1 MKFNIMSLAA
11 AAAMA
16 LGLGACHDDCQI
28 RDAENAEGT
37 LSFTSMTVDVS
48 VAENVMRNA
57 PARHDEGSRAAVDVS
72 GFLVSITNSAGEL
85 VEQWP
90 YAEMPEIITLKVGT
104 GYTVDVRSH
113 EVQKAEWDHPYYH
126 GTKTFDITEGQVTHI
141 GEVLCKFES
150 IKVTIKFDDE
160 LLAKLGDDANVN
172 VLANDEGSH
181 DFKPGETRSGYFAAV
196 DGSSTLVATFTGTV
210 AGHAERIQRTLVDVA
225 AGQHRIITFKIKGN
239 NQEPDPET
247 GNIDPSGITVDMDVE
262 NEDLNG
268 NVTVEDD
275 PTHPD
280 NPWKPNPGP
289 EPGPGPD
296 EPGPDNPGQPTI
308 TFDCGQID
316 PEGVNKA
323 SEFGTE
329 EEGKTPAVVL
339 IHSDKPIAKLEVMID
354 SESLTPEL
362 LEGVNLASKFD
373 LANPGDLATGLN
385 DLGLPNGADVL
396 GKNDVTFDISGFMT
410 LLCIY
415 PDAISKFII
424 TLTDNAGA
432 TASQTLTFSTYN

>member
-1 MKFNIMSLAA
+1 MKFNIMSHAA

-172 VLANDEGSH
+172 VLAN
-181 DFKPGETRSGYFAAV
+181 
-196 DGSSTLVATFTGTV
+196 
-210 AGHAERIQRTLVDVA
+210 AERIQRTLVDVA

-329 EEGKTPAVVL
+329 EEGQTPAVVL

>member
-1 MKFNIMSLAA
+1 MKLNIMSLAA
-11 AAAMA
+11 AAALA
-16 LGLGACHDDCQI
+16 LGLGACHDDCRI
-28 RDAENAEGT
+28 PGAEDAEGT

-57 PARHDEGSRAAVDVS
+57 PALHAEGSRAGVDVS
-72 GFLVSITNSAGEL
+72 GFIVSITNSEGAV

-90 YAEMPEIITLKVGT
+90 YAEMPEIITLKVAT

-113 EVQKAEWDHPYYH
+113 EVQKAEWDRPYYH
-126 GTKTFDITEGQVTHI
+126 GSKTFDITEGQVTHI

-160 LLAKLGDDANVN
+160 LLAKLGDDAVVN
-172 VLANDEGSH
+172 VLANDEGAL

-196 DGSSTLVATFTGTV
+196 DGSSTLVATFSGTV

-225 AGQHRIITFKIKGN
+225 AGQHRIITFKVKGN

-247 GNIDPSGITVDMDVE
+247 GVIDPSGITVDMDVE

-268 NVTVEDD
+268 NITVEDD
-275 PTHPD
+275 PTHPE
-280 NPWKPNPGP
+280 NPW
-289 EPGPGPD
+289 GPGVPD
-296 EPGPDNPGQPTI
+296 DGKDPDNPDQPENPEDPTI
-308 TFDCGQID
+308 SFDCGKINPD
-316 PEGVNKA
+316 GVNKA
-323 SEFGTE
+323 SDFGTE

-339 IHSDKPIAKLEVMID
+339 IHSDKPIAKLMVKIE
-354 SESLTPEL
+354 SESLTPDVLESVGL
-362 LEGVNLASKFD
+362 LNEFD
-373 LANPGDLATGLN
+373 LADPGELAEGLTG
-385 DLGLPNGADVL
+385 LGLPNGAEVL
-396 GKNDVTFDISGFMT
+396 GKNDVTFDISGFMS

-415 PDAISKFII
+415 PDAISKFTI

-432 TASQTLTFSTYN
+432 TASQTLTFSTYE

>member
-1 MKFNIMSLAA
+1 MKLNILSFAA
-11 AAAMA
+11 AAALA

-28 RDAENAEGT
+28 PGAEDAEGT

-57 PARHDEGSRAAVDVS
+57 PALHAEGSRAGVDIS
-72 GFLVSITNSAGEL
+72 GFIVSITNSNGEI
-85 VEQWP
+85 EHEWP
-90 YAEMPEIITLKVGT
+90 YAEMPEIITLKVAT

-126 GTKTFDITEGQVTHI
+126 GSKTFDITEGQVTHI

-160 LLAKLGDDANVN
+160 LLAKLGDDAVVN
-172 VLANDEGSH
+172 VLANDEGSL

-247 GNIDPSGITVDMDVE
+247 GVIDPSGITVDMDVE

-275 PTHPD
+275 TDTPD
-280 NPWKPNPGP
+280 VPWQPNPGP
-289 EPGPGPD
+289 DPGPGPD
-296 EPGPDNPGQPTI
+296 EPGPDQPGQPTI
-308 TFDCGQID
+308 SFDCGELD

-323 SEFGTE
+323 SDFGTA

-339 IHSDKPIAKLEVMID
+339 IHSDKPIANLIVTID
-354 SESLTPEL
+354 SESLTPDM
-362 LEGVNLASKFD
+362 LEGVNLASEFD
-373 LANPGDLATGLN
+373 LANPGELAEALTG
-385 DLGLPNGADVL
+385 LGLPNGADVL

-415 PDAISKFII
+415 ENAISKFII
-424 TLTDNAGA
+424 TLTDNAGGTA
-432 TASQTLTFSTYN
+432 TQTITFSTYE